1 MSAAIMTTAARDA
14 AQSLIELVL
23 FAMAEQDDMLDQ
35 YLEGSRAR
43 FQQVVD
49 EVADVVLD
57 PDVDDDLA
65 LECSED
71 LCVLLHRL
79 LRVGLILS
87 AQPKLRQE
95 LVALM
100 GDFERQMDLRD
111 ESLDLAKQTIEKAMR
126 TGKEGGAR

>member
-1 MSAAIMTTAARDA
+1 MMHVYLSPAREA

-23 FAMAEQDDMLDQ
+23 FASAEHDNLLDQ

-57 PDVDDDLA
+57 SDVDDDLA

-79 LRVGLILS
+79 LGVGLILS
-87 AQPKLRQE
+87 GQPKLREE

-100 GDFERQMDLRD
+100 GDFEKQLDLRD
-111 ESLDLAKQTIEKAMR
+111 ESLDLAKQAIEKAMGKR
-126 TGKEGGAR
+126 KEGGAR

>member
-1 MSAAIMTTAARDA
+1 MMHLYISPAREA

-23 FAMAEQDDMLDQ
+23 FASAEHDNLLDQ

-57 PDVDDDLA
+57 PGVDDELA

-79 LRVGLILS
+79 LRVELILS
-87 AQPKLRQE
+87 AQPKLRDE
-95 LVALM
+95 LIALM

-111 ESLDLAKQTIEKAMR
+111 ESLALANQAIEKAM
-126 TGKEGGAR
+126 GKEGGAR

>member
-1 MSAAIMTTAARDA
+1 MMHLHISPARES

-23 FAMAEQDDMLDQ
+23 FASAEHDDVLDQ

-49 EVADVVLD
+49 EVAEVVLD
-57 PDVDDDLA
+57 PDVEDDLA

-87 AQPKLRQE
+87 GQPKIREE
-95 LVALM
+95 LVALI
-100 GDFERQMDLRD
+100 GDFEKQLDLRD
-111 ESLDLAKQTIEKAMR
+111 ESLDLAKQAIAKAM
-126 TGKEGGAR
+126 GKEGGAR

>member
-1 MSAAIMTTAARDA
+1 MMHLYISPAREA

-23 FAMAEQDDMLDQ
+23 FASSEHDNHLDQ

-57 PDVDDDLA
+57 PGVDDELA

-71 LCVLLHRL
+71 LCVLLHGL
-79 LRVGLILS
+79 LRVELILS
-87 AQPKLRQE
+87 AQPKLRDE
-95 LVALM
+95 LIALM

-111 ESLDLAKQTIEKAMR
+111 ESLALANQAIEKAM
-126 TGKEGGAR
+126 GKEGGAR